1 MLDLGSDK
9 VYFKIG
15 EVAEI
20 VGVPAHVLRYWET
33 EFRALRP
40 QKSPGQ
46 QRVYRRSDIVMLL
59 RIKHLLYAEKFTIA
73 GARRKLSK
81 EASKVP
87 MAEPSGTYLARR
99 SLAAVTSALEG
110 LRAFVESSPDGAV
123 AADPAAAIRDGSGV
137 RAR

>member
-9 VYFKIG
+9 LFFKIG

-33 EFRALRP
+33 EFRALKP
-40 QKSPGQ
+40 QKSAGQ
-46 QRVYRRSDIVMLL
+46 QRVYRKSDVVLLL

-73 GARRKLSK
+73 GARKKLSK
-81 EASKVP
+81 EASQVP

-99 SLAAVTSALEG
+99 SLAAVHDALAG
-110 LRAFVESSPDGAV
+110 LKAYVETGPAPTT
-123 AADPAAAIRDGSGV
+123 ADPAGAYGTAPT
-137 RAR
+137 ARSQR